1 MTKKHK
7 VAIIGAGP
15 AGIAAAIQLQRSDI
29 TPLVFEQ
36 TRIGGLLNNAFF
48 VENYPGFPDGISGH
62 ELVVKFRKHLRKWK
76 ISTLNERVTNL
87 VKKEGAFLIMAR
99 KQYCADKVII
109 ASGTAPKR
117 PETWFENS
125 HKKVVFEIYPI
136 KNVRKRKIVIIG
148 AGDAA
153 FDYALNLG
161 THNSVT
167 IVNRT
172 KQRKCLNLLFRR
184 MKQAK
189 YKKHITYVPNTKL
202 LGITQSH
209 NNLITRFASKGE
221 RFTLSC
227 DYLLYAIG
235 RQPAI
240 DFLSASMKKKFPR
253 GGGNL
258 FFIGDVKNGNKRQTS
273 IAVGDGVKTAMEI
286 IKVYRRN
293 GVTENTLC

>member
-1 MTKKHK
+1 MKHK

-15 AGIAAAIQLQRSDI
+15 AGIAAAIQLQRSGI

-62 ELVVKFRKHLRKWK
+62 ELVAKFRKHLRKWK
-76 ISTLNERVTNL
+76 ISILNERVTNL
-87 VKKEGAFLIMAR
+87 VKKKNTFFIMAR
-99 KQYCADKVII
+99 KQYCADKLII

-117 PETWFENS
+117 PKIWFENS
-125 HKKVVFEIYPI
+125 PKKVVFEIYPI
-136 KNVRKRKIVIIG
+136 KNVRKKKIVIIG

-153 FDYALNLG
+153 YDYALNLG
-161 THNSVT
+161 RHNSVT

-172 KQRKCLNLLFRR
+172 KQRKGLNLLFRR

-189 YKKHITYVPNTKL
+189 YKKHITYIPNTKL

-221 RFTLSC
+221 RVTLSC

-235 RQPAI
+235 RQPAV
-240 DFLSASMKKKFPR
+240 DFLSASIKKKFPR

-258 FFIGDVKNGNKRQTS
+258 FFAGDVKQGDLRQTS
-273 IAVGDGVKTAMEI
+273 IAVGDGIKAAMKI
-286 IKVYRRN
+286 IQVYRRN
-293 GVTENTLC
+293 GVTE